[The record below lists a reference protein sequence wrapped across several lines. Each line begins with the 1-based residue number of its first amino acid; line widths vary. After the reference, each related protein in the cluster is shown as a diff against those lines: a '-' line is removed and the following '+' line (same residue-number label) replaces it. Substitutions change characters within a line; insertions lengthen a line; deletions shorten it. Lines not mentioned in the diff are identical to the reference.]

1 MEKDNEVVV
10 LDDEVL
16 VEEEEEDVVE
26 EEEDTSTEPTVKQK
40 KRAKS
45 GSAAYNSK
53 FNSAWTKEWPFIK
66 QGTTEFHFWCDVCR
80 HELECRHKGRADVQR
95 HITRESHI
103 KKQKILDSTNKMDRF
118 VCSRAEEMNLDTQ
131 VII

>member
-66 QGTTEFHFWCDVCR
+66 QGTTEFHFWCEVCR
-80 HELECRHKGRADVQR
+80 CKYHIGSASRSARGPSSADYV
-95 HITRESHI
+95 
-103 KKQKILDSTNKMDRF
+103 
-118 VCSRAEEMNLDTQ
+118 TQ
-131 VII
+131 YHWLYA